1 MTCSSSLSTDVLGM
15 VQAHFSA
22 FKINDKIVPQTF
34 FKNDASKSGVFELCL
49 PLVRGAL
56 LQCVVLVSGPSLC
69 TQGFDRLHSR
79 LKLCDSHLGQLWLA
93 HIFVMSALGVWTG
106 PADKHQAHGETH
118 HT

>member
-56 LQCVVLVSGPSLC
+56 LQCVVLVSGPSLRISVRPTVVRMC
-69 TQGFDRLHSR
+69 MLVSMQVLPGTQGFDRLHSR
-79 LKLCDSHLGQLWLA
+79 LKLCDSHLGQL
-93 HIFVMSALGVWTG
+93 
-106 PADKHQAHGETH
+106 
-118 HT
+118 